1 MRGRLASIGAEESL
15 LSEGWNLI
23 LTEPGAC
30 AVPHDIPLSAQFIP
44 APVPGTVAAALEK
57 AGLFDRENPEP
68 LNTRDAWY
76 LCRLF
81 DAEPGDAILRF
92 EGLATLCHVFLN
104 GQEILFSESMFTA
117 HEIPVTLSGGDELAL
132 CFRALGPRLSEPG
145 PRARW
150 RPQMITPAGLKNFRT
165 TLLGHMPG
173 WCPDIHAVGP
183 WRAISMVRRH
193 PISIDNVSIRA
204 VLEESGVG
212 RLSVSLHSNAEDPA
226 MLLRCG
232 GMEQAFE
239 KVGDSH
245 YSAIL
250 KLSDIEAWWPH
261 THGAP
266 RLYALT
272 LVSDGVEYPLGR
284 TGFRRI
290 DADRGAD
297 GDDFALLVNG
307 ERIFCRGAV
316 WTTADIAR
324 LPGGRADYEPFL
336 RLAAGAGMNMI
347 RIGGTMAYETPDFFA
362 LCDELGLLVWQDFMF
377 ANFDYPRNDKA
388 FLGHVHAEV
397 EEFLHGVQASPSL
410 AVLCGGSEIHQ
421 QAAMLGLPEEF
432 WSGPVTDEIIPAV
445 VARMRPD
452 VPYVPNSPHG
462 GAMPFSPNAG
472 IAHYYGVGAYMR
484 PIADARR
491 ADVRF
496 ASESLAF
503 AHVPQQRT
511 LLRHLDVPAVHSPL
525 WKARVPRDRSASWD
539 FEDVRDFY
547 LQLLYGFD
555 PAHLRRED
563 PERYLDFSRAVT
575 GEVIEETFAE
585 WRRKGSAC
593 NGALVWTLQ
602 DLLPGPGWGVI
613 DSTGEP
619 KPAWYAM
626 RRAFRPVQAVFTDE
640 GTNGLDVHVINETDA
655 ALDVELEVVCLRG
668 GKQQV
673 VSGSRAFKLAARD
686 TERLACTALFGAF
699 FDTTYAF
706 RFGPP
711 AHDASVARLR
721 SLANGT
727 ILAES
732 FHFPCGRGK
741 ALHDAGIEASFTRD
755 GDDWFVDLRT
765 DRLTQSVHIDVEGY
779 RADDDWFHLAP
790 GAMRRVKLHALSGV
804 ESDIPPAGE
813 IRSLGSSHRVAIEG

>member
-1 MRGRLASIGAEESL
+1 MRGRLASIGAEESV
-15 LSEGWNLI
+15 LSEGWNLV
-23 LTEPGAC
+23 LTEPDAC

-44 APVPGTVAAALEK
+44 APVPGTVAAALER

-68 LNTRDAWY
+68 LNTKDAWY

-81 DAEPGDAILRF
+81 DAEPGEAILRF
-92 EGLATLCHVFLN
+92 AGLATLCHVFLN

-183 WRAISMVRRH
+183 WRPISLVRRD
-193 PISIDNVSIRA
+193 PVSIDNVSIRT
-204 VLEESGVG
+204 VLDESGVG
-212 RLSVSLHSNAEDPA
+212 RLSVSLHSSADNPS

-232 GMEQAFE
+232 GMEQPFE
-239 KVGDSH
+239 KVGENH

-250 KLSDIEAWWPH
+250 KLADIEPWWPH

-266 RLYALT
+266 RLYELT
-272 LVSDGVEYPLGR
+272 LVSDGVEYSLGS

-290 DADRGAD
+290 EVERGAD
-297 GDDFALLVNG
+297 GGDFALLING

-336 RLAAGAGMNMI
+336 RLAAEAGMNMI
-347 RIGGTMAYETPDFFA
+347 RIGGTMAYETPDFLA

-421 QAAMLGLPEEF
+421 QAAMLGLPMEF
-432 WSGPVTDEIIPAV
+432 WSGPVTDEIIPAI

-452 VPYVPNSPHG
+452 VPYVPNSPYG
-462 GAMPFSPNAG
+462 GAMPFSPNSG

-511 LLRHLDVPAVHSPL
+511 LRRHLDVPAVHSPL

-547 LQLLYGFD
+547 LELLYGLD
-555 PAHLRRED
+555 SAQLRRED
-563 PERYLDFSRAVT
+563 QERYLDLSRAVT

-602 DLLPGPGWGVI
+602 DLMPGPGWGVI

-619 KPAWYAM
+619 KPVWYAM
-626 RRAFRPVQAVFTDE
+626 RRAFRPVQAIFTDE
-640 GTNGLDVHVINETDA
+640 GTNGLDVHVVNETDA
-655 ALDVELEVVCLRG
+655 DLDVELEVFCLRD

-673 VSGSRAFKLAARD
+673 VSGNMAFKLAARSV
-686 TERLACTALFGAF
+686 ERFASTALFGAF

-711 AHDASVARLR
+711 AHDVSVARLR
-721 SLANGT
+721 SLSDAVV
-727 ILAES
+727 LAES
-732 FHFPCGRGK
+732 FHFPCGRRN
-741 ALHDAGIEASFTRD
+741 ALRDAGIEASLVRD

-765 DRLTQSVHIDVEGY
+765 DRLAQSVHIDVEGY

-790 GAMRRVKLHALSGV
+790 GAMRRVKLHARSGT
-804 ESDIPPAGE
+804 ENDLPPAGE
-813 IRSLGSSHRVAIEG
+813 IRSLGSSHRVMLQG